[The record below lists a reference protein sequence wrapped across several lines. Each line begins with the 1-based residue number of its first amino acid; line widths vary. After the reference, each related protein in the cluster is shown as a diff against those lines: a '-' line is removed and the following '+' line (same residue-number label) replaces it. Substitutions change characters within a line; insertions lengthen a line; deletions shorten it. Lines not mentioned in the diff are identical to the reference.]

1 MQPPHHNPALR
12 GWRGLIGLDMI
23 RYNPVMAT
31 APAIQDEAGVS
42 FPSYAGLRMT
52 ADEYLALEDDGR
64 KYELVNGVVVVSP
77 SPTTK
82 HQQVMGE
89 ILYQVMAFL
98 RANPLGSVYAETDVR
113 MAGDLVYR
121 PELVFIRAERV
132 RANWPR
138 ISEPPDLVVEV
149 VSPESRRYD
158 AETKR
163 SDYERY
169 GVREYWLIDPD
180 LEAMTFLRLDGS
192 AYVPIQPQG
201 DELASAVLPGFKLD
215 LKAVR
220 ASFQP
225 L

>member
-1 MQPPHHNPALR
+1 
-12 GWRGLIGLDMI
+12 
-23 RYNPVMAT
+23 MAT
-31 APAIQDEAGVS
+31 APAIQHATGVT
-42 FPSYAGLRMT
+42 FPGYAGLRMS

-64 KYELVNGVVVVSP
+64 KYELLSGVVVMSP

-82 HQQVMGE
+82 HQQVLME
-89 ILYQVMAFL
+89 IAYQVKAFL
-98 RANPLGSVYAETDVR
+98 KHSPLGGLYPETDIR
-113 MAGDLVYR
+113 LSADLVYR
-121 PELVFIRAERV
+121 PELVFIRSERV

-138 ISEPPDLVVEV
+138 ISEPPDLVVEI

-158 AETKR
+158 SETKR

-180 LEAMTFLRLDGS
+180 LETMNFLRMEGKS
-192 AYVPIQPQG
+192 YVPMQPQG
-201 DELASAVLPGFKLD
+201 DELASSVLAGFKLD

-220 ASFQP
+220 NSFQP

>member
-1 MQPPHHNPALR
+1 MLDLSLEIVSVIRYTLAMASAPSIQHSPALQ
-12 GWRGLIGLDMI
+12 I
-23 RYNPVMAT
+23 
-31 APAIQDEAGVS
+31 S
-42 FPSYAGLRMT
+42 SYAGLRMT

-64 KYELVNGVVVVSP
+64 KYELISGVVVMSP

-82 HQQVMGE
+82 HQQVLME
-89 ILYQVMAFL
+89 IAYQVKAFL
-98 RANPLGSVYAETDVR
+98 RQHSLGGLYPETDIR
-113 MAGDLVYR
+113 LSTNLVYR
-121 PELVFIRAERV
+121 PGLVFIRAERV

-180 LEAMTFLRLDGS
+180 LETMTFLRLDGS
-192 AYVPIQPQG
+192 AYVPMQPQG